1 MMKKKLTNNMSL
13 KIISVLVAFIIWILV
28 SSVNDPVKNNVRYPV
43 KVTVTNEDYIYDSGK
58 TYQISDEDRTVMVY
72 ITGKQSVVENRTD
85 IVVEADLT
93 NIVDMEADIAYV
105 PVKLREIKGIS
116 MSDVTI
122 LPQTIP
128 ISIEDSETKDFMI
141 TVNTSGT
148 PGNGYAIGEAT
159 ASPEKIT
166 IQGPKS
172 TIGKIKSVVA
182 TVDVEGITRDT
193 SSRATIKVIDQNG
206 EEMTEA
212 AMEYLQFFN
221 MQEDRTVDV
230 SVKLWEIVDN
240 IRIKANYSGTPAYGY
255 QVDSITTTPDVISVA
270 VSEDA
275 LKTLKENNNTVEIPS
290 EFIDVS
296 GVSKD
301 LEASIKLNAILKE
314 EDGFRI
320 PEAYTQ
326 TVQVRVSI
334 LPFGSKEVQI
344 STSVIE
350 TSGLEKGQRLIF
362 NQDYLTVRVKGTDED
377 LSELKTEN
385 IQASVD
391 VSGLDEGEYTIP
403 VEIILPEGYQQVE
416 STTATVLLMNVESTS
431 E

>member
-1 MMKKKLTNNMSL
+1 MKKKLINNMTL
-13 KIISVLVAFIIWILV
+13 KIISVLVAFVIWILV

-72 ITGKQSVVENRTD
+72 ITGKQSVVEGRTD

-93 NIVDMEADIAYV
+93 NIVDMNSDPAYV
-105 PVKLREIKGIS
+105 PVKLREIRGIS

-193 SSRATIKVIDQNG
+193 SSRVAVKVIDQNG
-206 EEMTEA
+206 EEMTDA

-221 MQEDRTVDV
+221 MQEDQTVDV
-230 SVKLWEIVDN
+230 SVKLWEVVDN
-240 IRIKANYSGTPAYGY
+240 IKIKANYSGKPAYGY
-255 QVDSITTTPDVISVA
+255 QVDKITTTPDVISVA
-270 VSEDA
+270 VSEEA
-275 LKTLKENNNTVEIPS
+275 LQVLKENNNTVEIPS
-290 EFIDVS
+290 DLINID

-301 LEASIKLNAILKE
+301 LEASIKLNTILKE
-314 EDGFRI
+314 EDGFKI

-326 TVQVRVSI
+326 AVQVKVSI
-334 LPFGSKEVQI
+334 LPYGSKEVQI
-344 STSVIE
+344 STSDIE
-350 TSGLEKGQRLIF
+350 INGLEKGKRLIF

-377 LSELKTEN
+377 LSELQTTN
-385 IQASVD
+385 IEVSVN
-391 VSGLDEGEYTIP
+391 VSGLDDGEHTIP
-403 VEIILPEGYQQVE
+403 VAVTLPEGYQLVE

>member
-1 MMKKKLTNNMSL
+1 MKKKLINNMTL
-13 KIISVLVAFIIWILV
+13 KIISVLVAFVIWILV
-28 SSVNDPVKNNVRYPV
+28 SSVNDPIKNNVRYPV

-58 TYQISDEDRTVMVY
+58 TYQISEEDRTVMVY
-72 ITGKQSVVENRTD
+72 ITGKQSVVEGRTD

-93 NIVDMEADIAYV
+93 DIVDMDSDPAYV
-105 PVKLREIKGIS
+105 PVKLKEVRGIS
-116 MSDVTI
+116 MSDVVI

-128 ISIEDSETKDFMI
+128 ISIEDSETKDFMV

-166 IQGPKS
+166 IQGPQS
-172 TIGKIKSVVA
+172 TVNKIKSVVA
-182 TVDVEGITRDT
+182 TVDVDGITKDM
-193 SSRATIKVIDQNG
+193 SRRVTIKVIDQNG
-206 EEMTEA
+206 EEMTDT

-221 MQEDRTVDV
+221 MQEDQTVDV
-230 SVKLWEIVDN
+230 SVELWKVVDN
-240 IRIKANYSGTPAYGY
+240 IKIKANYSGKPAYGY
-255 QVDSITTTPDVISVA
+255 QVDKITTTPDMISVA
-270 VSEDA
+270 VSEEA
-275 LKTLKENNNTVEIPS
+275 MQTLKENNNTVEIPS
-290 EFIDVS
+290 ELIDID

-301 LEASIKLNAILKE
+301 FEASIKLNSILKE
-314 EDGFRI
+314 EDGFKI

-326 TVQVRVSI
+326 SVQVKVNI

-344 STSVIE
+344 STSDIMIN
-350 TSGLEKGQRLIF
+350 GLDKGKRLLF

-385 IQASVD
+385 IQVSVD
-391 VSGLDEGEYTIP
+391 VSGLDDGEYTIP
-403 VEIILPEGYQQVE
+403 VAVTLPEGYQLVE
-416 STTATVLLMNVESTS
+416 STTATVLLMNVENTS